1 MSEIL
6 FPVQLLVYCVV
17 NVVALNT
24 IVPVGAAG
32 EFGAMFHAGHL
43 LCGLLRLGLAQ
54 FSCEP
59 VFVI

>member
-1 MSEIL
+1 MAEFLI
-6 FPVQLLVYCVV
+6 PIQLLVYCVV

-24 IVPVGAAG
+24 IVPGGAAG

-43 LCGLLRLGLAQ
+43 QCGLVRLGLAQ

>member
-1 MSEIL
+1 MCVVSEFL
-6 FPVQLLVYCVV
+6 LLVQLIVYCVE

-43 LCGLLRLGLAQ
+43 QCGLVWLGLAR
-54 FSCEP
+54 FSC
-59 VFVI
+59 